1 MFKQQF
7 YSLCSTKR
15 TRDYCLYGG
24 AFASF
29 SARKAYSFA
38 TAKVLPIDINGK
50 QVNSLSVFFS
60 NDIETTWLF
69 CPDYGDGVASVVL
82 FYVENNQI
90 KDKCIEWL
98 SAGEKDYDV
107 KSKLIDETSQK
118 EWTDRYN
125 YITERLGMVSS
136 KQELDTTSAV
146 FYPMHKEVMN
156 YICLNRPSVLPEDDT
171 LINLITDK
179 APLPAIKDYYDKYLT
194 KKEYD
199 FLAEYIQPGYSPYKR
214 HGVTREYAL
223 FLMATAYLELTWSV
237 LQSIPGFGLDVWS
250 TIFQGIRIDTDKKEL
265 EALFDYGNG
274 EQVVLYVDD
283 DCWYNL
289 DAFRMETFEYSRY
302 KTIDKYFNIST
313 LTHFNKEDRKCSALL
328 ESFTLSNLIN
338 SNHIKIPDD
347 PICPVKST
355 TWSSGPVDSLYFWF
369 TLQDGDITTIIDT
382 NIFQDYKNRSCYFLE
397 YLPVVRY

>member
-7 YSLCSTKR
+7 YSLCNAKR

-29 SARKAYSFA
+29 SARKEYSFA
-38 TAKVLPIDINGK
+38 TAKVLLIDINGK

-60 NDIETTWLF
+60 NDIETAWLF
-69 CPDYGDGVASVVL
+69 CPDYGDGLASVTL
-82 FYVENNQI
+82 FYVENNQV

-98 SAGEKDYDV
+98 STEEKDYDV

-125 YITERLGMVSS
+125 YITERLGIVTS

-156 YICLNRPSVLPEDDT
+156 YICLNRPSVLPEDDI

-179 APLPAIKDYYDKYLT
+179 APLPAIKGYYDKYLT

-265 EALFDYGNG
+265 EALFDYGEG
-274 EQVVLYVDD
+274 EQVVLSVDD
-283 DCWYNL
+283 SQWY
-289 DAFRMETFEYSRY
+289 A
-302 KTIDKYFNIST
+302 IDSLTLGNHQFKKRAVYYDISSVIR
-313 LTHFNKEDRKCSALL
+313 FNKEKRKDAGYL
-328 ESFTLSNLIN
+328 ENFTLSNVIN

-355 TWSSGPVDSLYFWF
+355 TWSSGPMDSLYFWF

-397 YLPVVRY
+397 YLPVIRY